1 MSRQTQQFLENKNW
15 NCNFQK
21 SWFYL
26 LLTEKGSNKLTQK
39 KINVTIHNTAGV
51 TVDAYKCPARL
62 PYLAGGR
69 GSPGGSLAG
78 VSAYT
83 AILGSS
89 GFGLF
94 ESWIFT
100 SQKYPNGGRSRFKLS
115 TIQASKIFWVLR
127 HLENKLTI
135 IKLNSSWAWGVV
147 KLTFSS

>member
-1 MSRQTQQFLENKNW
+1 MKNW

-21 SWFYL
+21 GL
-26 LLTEKGSNKLTQK
+26 LLTEKGSNKLTQ

-51 TVDAYKCPARL
+51 TVDAYKWPARL
-62 PYLAGGR
+62 SYLAGGR

-94 ESWIFT
+94 ESWTFT

-127 HLENKLTI
+127 HLENKLAI
-135 IKLNSSWAWGVV
+135 NKLNSPQAWGVV
-147 KLTFSS
+147 KLTCSS